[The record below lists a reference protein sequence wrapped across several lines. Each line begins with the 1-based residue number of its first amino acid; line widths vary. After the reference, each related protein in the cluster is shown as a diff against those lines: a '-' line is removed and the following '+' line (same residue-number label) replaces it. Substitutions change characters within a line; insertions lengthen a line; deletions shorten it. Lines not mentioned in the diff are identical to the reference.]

1 MPITEST
8 AVVFPNNVVEILKT
22 RIIMLDPDLAEA
34 TFKRPLRESDPH
46 QSVGIVAAN
55 WTPNEESYEM
65 LGAPA
70 GRHEPTLQNYFIT
83 VQAFVRDS
91 DEERGLAIHSV
102 LSKMIRAMLY
112 RDTALQVGLASL
124 SATYGGSTEST
135 KRWGIRQQRYF
146 SNELQGSWL
155 YLSNLEF
162 WLETETI

>member
-1 MPITEST
+1 MIDENT
-8 AVVFPNNVVEILKT
+8 AVVFPNNVVSIVHT
-22 RIIMLDPDLAEA
+22 RVTMLDSDL
-34 TFKRPLRESDPH
+34 FVINRPLRENDPN

-55 WTPNEESYEM
+55 WIPNEESYEM

-70 GRHEPTLQNYFIT
+70 PGRHEPSLQNYFIT
-83 VQAFVRDS
+83 IQAFVRHG
-91 DEERGLAIHSV
+91 DEEKGLAIHSV

-112 RDTALQVGLASL
+112 RDEPLRVGLATL
-124 SATYGGSTEST
+124 SASIGGSTETT
-135 KRWGIRQQRYF
+135 KRWGIRQQRYY